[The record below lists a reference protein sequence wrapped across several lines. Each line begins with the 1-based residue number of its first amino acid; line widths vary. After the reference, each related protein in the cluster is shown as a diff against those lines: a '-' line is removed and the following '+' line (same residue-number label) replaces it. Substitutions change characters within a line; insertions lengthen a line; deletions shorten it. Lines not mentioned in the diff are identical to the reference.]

1 MADDHAFKSSQ
12 RKQRLGLHYGKPAQQ
27 QGVALFVGLIMLLLL
42 TILATTGM
50 QTTSLEEKM
59 AGNMRDRNL
68 AFQAAESAL
77 VAGENYLNGLT
88 TAGLAAYACDKKKG
102 LYPCGGVADPVW
114 EEIDWTKKENDRESE
129 EYTEI
134 LSNIGANP
142 RYIIED
148 VGCMEG
154 KAPPCT
160 AGEHYFRITAR
171 ATGGSTEAVVMLQ
184 SIFAL

>member
-12 RKQRLGLHYGKPAQQ
+12 RKQRLVFHFGKPAQQ

-88 TAGLAAYACDKKKG
+88 PTQLDNFDCDKKKG
-102 LYPCGGVADPVW
+102 FYPCAGVTDPVW
-114 EEIDWTKKENDRESE
+114 ETIDWEKTGNDRESE

-142 RYIIED
+142 RYIIEKLPPVPD
-148 VGCMEG
+148 DPG
-154 KAPPCT
+154 K
-160 AGEHYFRITAR
+160 HYFRITAR